1 MSLAMSG
8 GNVKRASRDTGV
20 PEQTVRNW
28 KRNWEA
34 NGGIPA
40 EVAEKVEG
48 ELAPAFMDTAISV
61 RDQALQKIAEFI
73 PHTEPKDLDKLI
85 KIVGIL
91 DDKVRLAAGLATQ
104 RKEVTH
110 TLPSP
115 EELREL
121 AKSFAI
127 GAVEAAALRDE
138 AIIDAEV
145 VEQAEP
151 LALEQPFLRD

>member
-1 MSLAMSG
+1 VNWRRSSWT
-8 GNVKRASRDTGV
+8 RPSRFVT
-20 PEQTVRNW
+20 R
-28 KRNWEA
+28 
-34 NGGIPA
+34 
-40 EVAEKVEG
+40 
-48 ELAPAFMDTAISV
+48 
-61 RDQALQKIAEFI
+61 ALQKIAEFI

-104 RKEVTH
+104 RREVTH

-127 GAVEAAALRDE
+127 GAVEAAVLRDE
-138 AIIDAEV
+138 AIIDADV